1 MRKEPVKFPGIVLG
15 SIFENR
21 KKRKKTQQKRSK
33 VKLWKKMT
41 LKTEEQF
48 IKEEISKTSI
58 RKRKK
63 REQADQGGKGVR
75 RMPCHS

>member
-48 IKEEISKTSI
+48 IKRRNLENKHQ
-58 RKRKK
+58 KKKKK
-63 REQADQGGKGVR
+63 RT
-75 RMPCHS
+75 S

>member
-1 MRKEPVKFPGIVLG
+1 MRKEPVKFPGIVLR

-48 IKEEISKTSI
+48 IKRRNLENKHQ
-58 RKRKK
+58 KKKKK
-63 REQADQGGKGVR
+63 RT
-75 RMPCHS
+75 S